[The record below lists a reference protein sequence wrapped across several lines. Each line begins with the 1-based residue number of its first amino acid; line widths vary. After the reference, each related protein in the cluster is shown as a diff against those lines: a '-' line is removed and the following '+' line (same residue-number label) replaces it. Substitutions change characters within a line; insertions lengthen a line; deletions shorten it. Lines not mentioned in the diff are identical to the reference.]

1 MSLRHAFHILLLVIF
16 TTGFMA
22 CGGDEPIPISPAE
35 EGQGADSTATEIA
48 DTATADSTKTEKD
61 SLKVLVDIEK
71 INNYRHYVNYTS
83 DGKKTGMVVTDKY
96 SHGDTVSSVFNMGG
110 GKGEKYRF
118 ELICEGCVSQS
129 VAMTLYTSRN
139 LDFDL
144 QPESTTGIA
153 LGMADTN
160 KDGILLKNDSTNQ
173 ARTGVGA
180 SVHLPQGNRIGKGK
194 VGDRLSAVTFLPTA
208 TNCDLTSM
216 EVGDIVEGGVA
227 GVTITPFG
235 LDFPDGAEVAVT
247 LPIPMDG
254 YHISAISDNLR
265 ETVGGTGR
273 EIDFTTHQ
281 GAEWTLTMEAR
292 IVAVTKERRLIV
304 EGLETK
310 RWQPASVKIN
320 GKWYYAADLRFTHA
334 IGYES
339 DSQLNF
345 VEERFLTSCFGR
357 KGEHEVLTEIGSN
370 HTCTIKVNV
379 FQDTYHFTFE
389 AGGRQFQAT
398 VYGNCQVEVAS
409 AYDNEGRTY
418 P

>member
-1 MSLRHAFHILLLVIF
+1 MRHAFHILLIVIF

-22 CGGDEPIPISPAE
+22 CGGDEPIPTSPAE

-48 DTATADSTKTEKD
+48 DTTITDSTKTEKD
-61 SLKVLVDIEK
+61 SLKVVVDIERTK
-71 INNYRHYVNYTS
+71 NYCHHVNYTNN
-83 DGKKTGMVVTDKY
+83 GEKTGMVITDKL
-96 SHGDTVSSVFNMGG
+96 SHGDTVWTIFNMGG
-110 GKGEKYRF
+110 VEGEKYRF
-118 ELICEGCVSQS
+118 ELIREGYVGQN

-144 QPESTTGIA
+144 QPESTTGLA
-153 LGMADTN
+153 QGKADTG
-160 KDGILLKNDSTNQ
+160 KEGILLTNDSTNL
-173 ARTGVGA
+173 ARTGLAA
-180 SVHLPQGNRIGKGK
+180 SVHLPQGSRIGKGK
-194 VGDRLSAVTFLPTA
+194 AGDRLSAVTFLPTA
-208 TNCDLTSM
+208 TDCDLTSM
-216 EVGDIVEGGVA
+216 DAGDIVEGAVA
-227 GVTITPFG
+227 GVAITPFG
-235 LDFPDGAEVAVT
+235 LDLPDGAEVAVT

-254 YHISAISDNLR
+254 YYISAISGNTR
-265 ETVGGTGR
+265 ESVGGTGR
-273 EIDFTTHQ
+273 EIDFTTHR
-281 GAEWTLTMEAR
+281 GTEWILTMEAR

-304 EGLETK
+304 EGLETR
-310 RWQPASVKIN
+310 RWQPSMVKIN
-320 GKWYYAADLRFTHA
+320 GEWYYAADLRFTHA

-370 HTCTIKVNV
+370 HTCTIKVNI